1 MQDKCLYEY
10 AVLRLVPRVEREEF
24 INIGILLFCKR
35 SDYLGLLTNLNLEKT
50 KLLFHGINIE
60 EVEPYLEA
68 IKLIVNADE
77 NGGPIAR
84 FDVASRFR
92 WLTAKRSTIIQTS
105 ATHSGFSEDLNA
117 TLKKLYLDFVDQ

>member
-35 SDYLGLLTNLNLEKT
+35 SDYIGLLAKLDTEKT
-50 KLLFHGINIE
+50 KSLFPSINID
-60 EVEPYLEA
+60 EVEPYLDA
-68 IKLIVNADE
+68 IRLIVNADE

-117 TLKKLYLDFVDQ
+117 TLQKLYLDFVDQ